1 LDRDWPINPQ
11 LRQLV
16 VQATNPRGRVVQVA
30 ILTDDRTRGPAE
42 VIRLIFNRWIQEN
55 DFKYLDKHYGINQ
68 LTSYRVI
75 PYEQLKGQVSDR
87 DVSSGQYQALGQA
100 RKTLRRQQ
108 ARCLL
113 VQEKCDHA
121 AVQRQKQ
128 LVELEHRQAEAEPG
142 TKSLQP
148 QLAKLQKAQQQY
160 EQKSKTRREQIRQ
173 WSLELAQLVEQ
184 AAQHQAKVSRLDT
197 MIAASMVRMEPECKR
212 LMDTLKITVRNLFY
226 RALEPFKKA
235 YDNYRDDH
243 DYFRQLTLSSGVL
256 EIGTQRVTVHLMPK
270 VNYSPQLQ
278 RIIGKLL
285 EQVNQE
291 GLQLPD
297 GTQRQLRFRL
307 GHKSELVLRI
317 HPSSEI
323 VEATL

>member
-1 LDRDWPINPQ
+1 VEI
-11 LRQLV
+11 
-16 VQATNPRGRVVQVA
+16 
-30 ILTDDRTRGPAE
+30 
-42 VIRLIFNRWIQEN
+42 IRLIFNRWIQEN

-75 PYEQLKGQVSDR
+75 PYEQLKGQVTDR
-87 DVSSGQYQALGQA
+87 EVISGQCQALRQE
-100 RKTLRRQQ
+100 RKDLRRQQ
-108 ARCLL
+108 ARWLL

-121 AVQRQKQ
+121 AAQRQKQ
-128 LVELEHRQAEAEPG
+128 LAELERRQAEAPTG
-142 TKSLQP
+142 AKPLQP
-148 QLAKLQKAQQQY
+148 QIAKLQKAHQQY
-160 EQKSKTRREQIRQ
+160 EQKSQTRREQIRK
-173 WSLELAQLVEQ
+173 WSLELAQLEQ
-184 AAQHQAKVSRLDT
+184 RATQHQDKVSRLDT
-197 MIAASMVRMEPECKR
+197 MIAANMVRMEPECKR

-256 EIGTQRVTVHLMPK
+256 ETGTEHVTVHLMPK

-278 RIIGKLL
+278 RIIGQLL

-297 GTQRQLRFRL
+297 GTARKLRFRL
-307 GHKSELVLRI
+307 GHKSELELRI
-317 HPSSEI
+317 HPGSGLVKVI
-323 VEATL
+323 L